1 MLTGLILA
9 GGPQRR
15 MKEACKPLLEFGG
28 ECLLQRQ
35 VREMRSICS
44 EVIVAAEDPRPL
56 LRIVDRDVRIITD
69 YYPGKGP
76 LGGMHAGLSLARNR
90 AVWVV
95 GCGMPFLSARAALL
109 LLGLQQGRFDAAVP
123 VICGIP
129 SPLHGIYDKD
139 CAEEALA
146 LIERGERQMI
156 GLLKE
161 LAWVEAY
168 DYMFEGKGI
177 DTLFVQNIRTWEQYQ
192 DLLKR
197 AGLQLMK

>member
-1 MLTGLILA
+1 MN
-9 GGPQRR
+9 
-15 MKEACKPLLEFGG
+15 EACKPLLVFGG

-44 EVIVAAEDPRPL
+44 EVIVAAEDPRPF

-76 LGGMHAGLSLARNR
+76 LGGMHAGLSLARNK

-109 LLGLQQGRFDAAVP
+109 LHGLLQGGFDAAIP
-123 VICGIP
+123 VIGGVP
-129 SPLHGIYDKD
+129 SPLHGVYDKS
-139 CAEEALA
+139 CAEEAMA
-146 LIERGERQMI
+146 IIERGERQMI

-161 LAWVEAY
+161 LAWIEARE
-168 DYMFEGKGI
+168 DDFKSKEI
-177 DTLFVQNIRTWEQYQ
+177 DTLFVHNIRTWNQYL
-192 DLLKR
+192 DALRLAGLELLK
-197 AGLQLMK
+197 GM

>member
-1 MLTGLILA
+1 MN
-9 GGPQRR
+9 
-15 MKEACKPLLEFGG
+15 EACKPLLVFGN

-35 VREMRSICS
+35 IREMRSVCS

-56 LRIVDRDVRIITD
+56 LRIVDTEVRIITD

-76 LGGMHAGLSLARNR
+76 LGGMHAGLSLARNK

-109 LLGLQQGRFDAAVP
+109 LHGLQQGGFDAAVP
-123 VICGIP
+123 VIGGIP
-129 SPLHGIYDKD
+129 SPLHGVYDRN
-139 CAEEALA
+139 CAEGALA

-161 LAWVEAY
+161 LAWIEAY
-168 DYMFEGKGI
+168 DYMFEGKGM
-177 DTLFVQNIRTWEQYQ
+177 DTHFVQNIRTWNQYQ
-192 DLLKR
+192 DLLKL
-197 AGLQLMK
+197 AGLELMK

>member
-15 MKEACKPLLEFGG
+15 MNEECKPLLLFGG

-35 VREMRSICS
+35 IREMRTICS
-44 EVIVAAEDPRPL
+44 EVIIAAEDPRPF

-76 LGGMHAGLSLARNR
+76 LGGMHAGLSLARNNS
-90 AVWVV
+90 VWTV
-95 GCGMPFLSARAALL
+95 GCGMPFLSSSAAERLHQ
-109 LLGLQQGRFDAAVP
+109 LQQGGYDAAIP
-123 VICGIP
+123 VIGGEP
-129 SPLHGIYDKD
+129 SPLHGVYDRG

-146 LIERGERQMI
+146 LIERGERQMT

-161 LAWVEAY
+161 LAWIEANERE
-168 DYMFEGKGI
+168 FGLRGI
-177 DTLFVQNIRTWEQYQ
+177 DPRFVRNIRTWEQYQ
-192 DLLKR
+192 DCLKL
-197 AGLQLMK
+197 AGMELIR